1 MQPDTA
7 TLEAL
12 VRKIVL
18 EKLKQ
23 LNKSPDVVEKNIDP
37 SGVMSVK
44 VNTMKLEPFDTGKT
58 GDRVYLKDALH
69 LQESP
74 RLGCGLMEMKETT
87 FDWTL
92 KYDEIDYI
100 IEGTLEIV
108 INGRRI
114 IGNAGDII
122 LIPKNTSIQFSVPT
136 YAKFLYVTYPANWQE
151 LD

>member
-1 MQPDTA
+1 MQSDTA
-7 TLEAL
+7 SLEAL

-23 LNKSPDVVEKNIDP
+23 LNKSPDSVEKNIDP

-44 VNTMKLEPFDTGKT
+44 LNTLKLDLFDTGKPN
-58 GDRVYLKDALH
+58 DRVYLKDAFD

-74 RLGCGLMEMKETT
+74 RLGCGMMEMKETT

-108 INGRRI
+108 INGRRV
-114 IGNAGDII
+114 IGHAGDII

-151 LD
+151 LE

>member
-1 MQPDTA
+1 MQLDPA
-7 TLEAL
+7 SLEAL
-12 VRKIVL
+12 IRKIIL
-18 EKLKQ
+18 EKLTQ
-23 LNKSPDVVEKNIDP
+23 LNQSPDEIDKKIDP

-44 VNTMKLEPFDTGKT
+44 LNSLKLEPFDTGKA
-58 GDRVYLKDALH
+58 GDRVYLKDALD

-114 IGNAGDII
+114 IGHAGDII
-122 LIPKNTSIQFSVPT
+122 LIPRNTSIQFSVPA
-136 YAKFLYVTYPANWQE
+136 YAKFLYVTYPANWQQLE
-151 LD
+151 

>member
-1 MQPDTA
+1 MQSDTA
-7 TLEAL
+7 SLEAL

-23 LNKSPDVVEKNIDP
+23 LNKSPDSVEKNIDP

-44 VNTMKLEPFDTGKT
+44 LNTLKLDPFDTGKPN
-58 GDRVYLKDALH
+58 DRVYLKDAFD

-74 RLGCGLMEMKETT
+74 RLGCGMMEMKETT

-100 IEGTLEIV
+100 IEGMLEIV
-108 INGRRI
+108 INGRRV
-114 IGNAGDII
+114 IGHAGDII

-136 YAKFLYVTYPANWQE
+136 YAKFLFVTYPANWQE
-151 LD
+151 LE